1 MFLKK
6 TVFTIVTLVSNNRQK
21 ADAATHG
28 YVFLV
33 ADTQLYKR
41 LCPSVRWLVGRSVT
55 TSRKVGKR
63 AFPPLPTRPQ
73 LMAVYPALF
82 YAHLDY
88 HDTFYRL
95 LHFEIIIISTALSP
109 SLYHLSCLYYIHPSY
124 NSPFIIL
131 FPFRYTGAQYF
142 LRSSLPSY
150 AHPTLLCFSTLQRLP
165 SSHPFLITHLIRFIH
180 CDTTTS
186 PPFPIPPPHPI
197 YTH

>member
-1 MFLKK
+1 MDGD
-6 TVFTIVTLVSNNRQK
+6 N
-21 ADAATHG
+21 D
-28 YVFLV
+28 
-33 ADTQLYKR
+33 
-41 LCPSVRWLVGRSVT
+41 PSVASL
-55 TSRKVGKR
+55 
-63 AFPPLPTRPQ
+63 PIHIILPT
-73 LMAVYPALF
+73 LYPALSFAFLFLTHLRPYLIFYSFLGQQSSTPFLLF

-186 PPFPIPPPHPI
+186 PPVPIPPPLPF